1 MLGEKIVEHMKQF
14 GQRPAIQI
22 NDTGDVYTFAQILQ
36 RVEYYRQQ
44 LILRQLPAGCVAAVS
59 LENVVEYIAVL
70 LALWQHDC
78 IVVPMEECSAHALSQ
93 VQAKAGLD
101 YLLCG
106 EMRPGGAVL
115 SESVYLIPQGG
126 QAPNS
131 TPAPIDAAVFLYTSG
146 TTGLPK
152 CVVFSHEAMYQ
163 KYRRSCSIAESGTV
177 RCLLHAS
184 VAFDHLSA
192 HHNLPAGSDQRRN
205 GCYQKDLLTRSN
217 EKCDQSL

>member
-1 MLGEKIVEHMKQF
+1 M
-14 GQRPAIQI
+14 
-22 NDTGDVYTFAQILQ
+22 
-36 RVEYYRQQ
+36 
-44 LILRQLPAGCVAAVS
+44 AAVS

-131 TPAPIDAAVFLYTSG
+131 TPAPIDAAVFCILQAQRACRNVWCFLMKQCIEIS
-146 TTGLPK
+146 P
-152 CVVFSHEAMYQ
+152 
-163 KYRRSCSIAESGTV
+163 I
-177 RCLLHAS
+177 LL
-184 VAFDHLSA
+184 
-192 HHNLPAGSDQRRN
+192 NR
-205 GCYQKDLLTRSN
+205 
-217 EKCDQSL
+217 

>member
-93 VQAKAGLD
+93 VQAKAGLIISCAGR
-101 YLLCG
+101 CG
-106 EMRPGGAVL
+106 RAERSFL
-115 SESVYLIPQGG
+115 KVYI
-126 QAPNS
+126 
-131 TPAPIDAAVFLYTSG
+131 
-146 TTGLPK
+146 
-152 CVVFSHEAMYQ
+152 
-163 KYRRSCSIAESGTV
+163 
-177 RCLLHAS
+177 
-184 VAFDHLSA
+184 
-192 HHNLPAGSDQRRN
+192 
-205 GCYQKDLLTRSN
+205 
-217 EKCDQSL
+217 

>member
-78 IVVPMEECSAHALSQ
+78 ICCPYGR
-93 VQAKAGLD
+93 VQCTCTFPGAGEGWAGLSPVR
-101 YLLCG
+101 G
-106 EMRPGGAVL
+106 
-115 SESVYLIPQGG
+115 
-126 QAPNS
+126 
-131 TPAPIDAAVFLYTSG
+131 DAAGRSG
-146 TTGLPK
+146 P
-152 CVVFSHEAMYQ
+152 F
-163 KYRRSCSIAESGTV
+163 
-177 RCLLHAS
+177 
-184 VAFDHLSA
+184 
-192 HHNLPAGSDQRRN
+192 
-205 GCYQKDLLTRSN
+205 
-217 EKCDQSL
+217 

>member
-1 MLGEKIVEHMKQF
+1 M
-14 GQRPAIQI
+14 
-22 NDTGDVYTFAQILQ
+22 
-36 RVEYYRQQ
+36 
-44 LILRQLPAGCVAAVS
+44 AAVS

-131 TPAPIDAAVFLYTSG
+131 TPAPIDAAVFFVYFRHN
-146 TTGLPK
+146 GL
-152 CVVFSHEAMYQ
+152 
-163 KYRRSCSIAESGTV
+163 AENVWCFLMKQCIEISPI
-177 RCLLHAS
+177 LL
-184 VAFDHLSA
+184 
-192 HHNLPAGSDQRRN
+192 NR
-205 GCYQKDLLTRSN
+205 
-217 EKCDQSL
+217 

>member
-78 IVVPMEECSAHALSQ
+78 IVVPMGR
-93 VQAKAGLD
+93 VQ
-101 YLLCG
+101 CTWHFP
-106 EMRPGGAVL
+106 R
-115 SESVYLIPQGG
+115 
-126 QAPNS
+126 
-131 TPAPIDAAVFLYTSG
+131 
-146 TTGLPK
+146 
-152 CVVFSHEAMYQ
+152 C
-163 KYRRSCSIAESGTV
+163 RRSWGWIISCAGRCGRAE
-177 RCLLHAS
+177 
-184 VAFDHLSA
+184 
-192 HHNLPAGSDQRRN
+192 
-205 GCYQKDLLTRSN
+205 RSFL
-217 EKCDQSL
+217 KVYI

>member
-152 CVVFSHEAMYQ
+152 CQM
-163 KYRRSCSIAESGTV
+163 
-177 RCLLHAS
+177 
-184 VAFDHLSA
+184 SA
-192 HHNLPAGSDQRRN
+192 
-205 GCYQKDLLTRSN
+205 TRQ
-217 EKCDQSL
+217 CRI